1 VIKGRRTTPV
11 DMRAELVEVLE
22 DLGFDPDGLVDD
34 TRLRDDLEVDSTEM
48 TEIAVVLE
56 RRMLVKIDAAH
67 FQTLKTF
74 GDLVEFVGAAPARQ

>member
-1 VIKGRRTTPV
+1 MDV
-11 DMRAELVEVLE
+11 RAELVEVLE